1 MIDRELA
8 TEYIAKYQGRNSWRR
23 IARES
28 QVLGCTPVWQLLLG
42 AGVWPA
48 VMRLPVRGLRF

>member
-8 TEYIAKYQGRNSWRR
+8 AEYVAKYQGRNSWRR
-23 IARES
+23 IAREA
-28 QVLGCTPVWQLLLG
+28 QVLGCTPAWQLMLG

-48 VMRLPVRGLRF
+48 TMRLPSRGFRF